1 MTLRTTK
8 LLLVFAVAV
17 FYSLLVLNNTTDYN
31 SNFQFVRRAMMME
44 FDLPGQ
50 SRDVARSEPTSLAH
64 CVLCFHYRLG
74 A

>member
-31 SNFQFVRRAMMME
+31 SNLQFVRHVLMMIRPSRAIA
-44 FDLPGQ
+44 G
-50 SRDVARSEPTSLAH
+50 
-64 CVLCFHYRLG
+64 CGVL
-74 A
+74 